1 MGKIKNCK
9 ANAVKAQN
17 CTKLRNVSYEEVYE
31 LFENYEDMEDSKIDL
46 GCGVYVQI
54 TDQGGIR
61 DVGIETSDGNFSY
74 TVGDFCNDVVYL
86 LSGSENYIDHLT
98 YVLNEYIDLENK
110 VEDGVIG

>member
-1 MGKIKNCK
+1 MITFNESN
-9 ANAVKAQN
+9 ANAAKAQN

-31 LFENYEDMEDSKIDL
+31 LFGEIEKKPKIDL
-46 GCGVYVQI
+46 GYGVYIQI
-54 TDQGGIR
+54 IDSDSIL
-61 DVGIETSDGNFSY
+61 DLGIETSDGKFFY

-110 VEDGVIG
+110 GEDGVIG